1 MEQYI
6 LTMSFL
12 MELLIFLITL
22 RMLGKIYFLTNN
34 SSKRVGKY
42 IEKLDKLGIKSTE
55 DDFLNSTDATVL
67 YLKNK

>member
-1 MEQYI
+1 
-6 LTMSFL
+6 

-55 DDFLNSTDATVL
+55 GDFLNSTDATVL

>member
-1 MEQYI
+1 
-6 LTMSFL
+6 